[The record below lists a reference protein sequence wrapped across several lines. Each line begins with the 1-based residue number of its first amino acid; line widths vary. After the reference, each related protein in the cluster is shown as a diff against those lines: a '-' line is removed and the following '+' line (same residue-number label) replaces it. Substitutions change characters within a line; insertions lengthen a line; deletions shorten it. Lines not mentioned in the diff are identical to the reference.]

1 MNIHTDMYIYR
12 QVVASVT
19 VSGLEYPQTRA
30 RKISETALKERDLNL
45 KPQWTE
51 LTDEPHKNIILKMS

>member
-45 KPQWTE
+45 KPQ
-51 LTDEPHKNIILKMS
+51 